1 MSYIAV
7 LIFPHQLFEN
17 IQPILPKDSRSQKY
31 QYYLVEEPLFFS
43 DPERIQNFNGLKL
56 LLHRASMKF
65 YADYLSKNGLDVSYI
80 DYNDMDRLHTAIVG
94 SKSVVYY
101 NVVDHLLEKR
111 LQDLLKLYGK
121 KATVLDNPGFICTN
135 KDLDDFMKTRQ
146 GKKRK
151 FYQTDFYRWQR
162 KRLDILLDDSGNFL
176 GGKLSFDTEN
186 RQSVPKTGFPAMK
199 YHTTKSNKYIEEA
212 RHYVSET
219 FPNHYGN
226 VNNYEHIAF
235 DFAGAR
241 AKLNDFLKNR
251 LRLFGTYE
259 DAMDTENPFLYHS
272 MLSSTLN
279 IGIITPDE
287 IVKKAIEYYYTNA
300 DTIAINQIEGLI
312 RQIIGWRE
320 YYRMVYLYQYDSLVG
335 QNLLGHT
342 RELTDLW
349 YSGETG
355 IEPVDHSIGTAFDYG
370 YLHHILRLMVVGQFM
385 LLCEIHPHDMYRWFM
400 EFAIDSYDWVM
411 VPNVYGMV
419 GYNDGGETT
428 TKPYISSSNYVLKM
442 SNFKK
447 GNYGEETSNWDY
459 IWRAMYYRFIHENAS
474 VLNKNPRTRRMV
486 WQMNRLKGDQL
497 DKILK
502 DADDYIDRITNPEL
516 QS

>member
-1 MSYIAV
+1 MSYKAFF
-7 LIFPHQLFEN
+7 IFPNQLFEN
-17 IQPILPKDSRSQKY
+17 IDAILPKDNRTKY
-31 QYYLVEEPLFFS
+31 RYYLVEEPLFFS
-43 DPERIQNFNGLKL
+43 DPERIENFNGLKL

-65 YADYLSKNGLDVSYI
+65 YADYLAKKKLDVIYI
-80 DYNDMDRLHTAIVG
+80 DYADMDQFGKALADC
-94 SKSVVYY
+94 KSVIYY
-101 NVVDHLLEKR
+101 DVVDHLLENR
-111 LQDLLKLYGK
+111 LQNLFKQKNK
-121 KATVLDNPGFICTN
+121 KATRLDNPSFVCTN
-135 KDLDDFMKTRQ
+135 RDLDDFMKTRE

-162 KRLDILLDDSGNFL
+162 KRLDILMDDSGNFL
-176 GGKLSFDTEN
+176 GGKLSFDKEN
-186 RQSVPKTGFPAMK
+186 RESVPRSGFPTIK

-212 RHYVSET
+212 RHYVSAN

-226 VNNYEHIAF
+226 VNNYEYIAF

-241 AKLNDFLKNR
+241 AKLADFLKNR
-251 LRLFGTYE
+251 LRLFGTFE

-272 MLSSTLN
+272 MLSSALN
-279 IGIITPDE
+279 VGLITPGE
-287 IVKKAIEYYYTNA
+287 IIEKAVEYYYTHS
-300 DTIAINQIEGLI
+300 DTIAINQIEGFV

-320 YYRMVYLYQYDSLVG
+320 YYRMVYNYQYDALVK

-355 IEPVDHSIGTAFDYG
+355 IEPVDNSIHTAFEYG

-447 GNYGEETSNWDY
+447 GNYDNEISNWDY
-459 IWRAMYYRFIHENAS
+459 IWRAMYYRFINENAA

-497 DKILK
+497 EQLLK
-502 DADDYIDRITNPEL
+502 DADDYIERITNPE
-516 QS
+516 QH